1 MGQGKELSEQQTNT
15 RHRNHNTGAKK
26 REREEE
32 KNKKETVSS
41 KMQKVRFE
49 KARDKP
55 ASSFAGTKSPFLRCE
70 PWLARVAGARLA
82 SSASIALETEAVKGQ
97 DSAMAE
103 HLRRAAGPRQ
113 RRADSR
119 KACHQAA

>member
-1 MGQGKELSEQQTNT
+1 MGRGKELSEQQTNT
-15 RHRNHNTGAKK
+15 LHRNQNTGAKK
-26 REREEE
+26 KER
-32 KNKKETVSS
+32 KRKKDTASS
-41 KMQKVRFE
+41 KMQKVPFE

-70 PWLARVAGARLA
+70 PRLARVAGARLA
-82 SSASIALETEAVKGQ
+82 SGASIALETEAVKGQ

-113 RRADSR
+113 RRTDSR